1 MPFLASIPIPY
12 LTPFRGKV
20 FRGAQRWLGGFALAI
35 WKVRINASM
44 NPIKIQTGGL
54 TDRGL
59 VRQENQDQ
67 YFIGELS
74 RSISLHS
81 TSLSIEANSNLL
93 GGSLG
98 HLFMVADGMGGH
110 RAGQE
115 ASGLAIQYFLA
126 AILNRLQW
134 NSLISSTDDHLLV
147 DDLREMLNEAHA
159 EIRRQSEESEALSGM
174 GTTFTM
180 AYVMWP
186 RMIVVHAGDTR
197 CYHYQKG
204 VLRLLTSDHTVAN
217 QMMRTGRLKSNAA
230 ERSPWSNVLVNALGA
245 GAEGVQ
251 AEIAMINLEPDDA
264 ILLCSDGL
272 NKHVDDLT
280 IEKVLVEAPTVQ
292 AACEQLVQMAKD
304 AGGSDNVTVI
314 GAQWKLCMPDPM
326 MRVRATSPVKE
337 RVIAELASPQRLM
350 DSTIEYHTHYSTLE
364 PEDRHNDTDPLPPM
378 SHGL

>member
-1 MPFLASIPIPY
+1 MAAAASIAIAVSQPY
-12 LTPFRGKV
+12 LQHRWS
-20 FRGAQRWLGGFALAI
+20 RQRFAPYEKAS
-35 WKVRINASM
+35 WKVRTNAHM

-67 YFIGELS
+67 YFVGELA
-74 RSISLHS
+74 RSIRLHS
-81 TSLSIEANSNLL
+81 TSLPIAPQANLL

-115 ASGLAIQYFLA
+115 ASGLAVQYFLA

-134 NSLISSTDDHLLV
+134 NSLISTTDDHLLV
-147 DDLREMLNEAHA
+147 DDLREMLNEAHS
-159 EIRRQSEESEALSGM
+159 EIRRQSEASEALTGM

-180 AYVMWP
+180 AYVVWP

-217 QMMRTGRLKSNAA
+217 QMMRSGRLKSSAA

-251 AEIAMINLEPDDA
+251 AEIAMINLEPEDA

-272 NKHVDDLT
+272 NKHVDDQT
-280 IEKVLVEAPTVQ
+280 IERVLVEADTVQ
-292 AACEQLVQMAKD
+292 EACERLVQLAKD
-304 AGGSDNVTVI
+304 AGGTDNVTVI
-314 GAQWKLCMPDPM
+314 GAQWRLCAPDPM
-326 MRVRATSPVKE
+326 MRVSAAMPSEQKV
-337 RVIAELASPQRLM
+337 VAELASPHRFMESTTDYHTQF
-350 DSTIEYHTHYSTLE
+350 STIDSDEKN
-364 PEDRHNDTDPLPPM
+364 RDTDPLPPM
-378 SHGL
+378 SEGL